1 MTSNRLEERR
11 RYVNEIKASF
21 SDPSKSGQYADVSG
35 EAEHQPTDAAAFFKL
50 RLLIAAAIFAAFVY
64 CDQKQ
69 VRIHTYNT
77 DQICEYLTQTVSP
90 EQVVET
96 FQSFTGEK
104 QKNSD

>member
-1 MTSNRLEERR
+1 MISNSLEERR

-21 SDPSKSGQYADVSG
+21 SDPAKSSQYTDVSG
-35 EAEHQPTDAAAFFKL
+35 EAQHPPGDAAAFFKL
-50 RLLIAAAIFAAFVY
+50 RLMIAAAIFAAFVY

-69 VRIHTYNT
+69 VRIRTYST
-77 DQICEYLTQTVSP
+77 DKICEFITQTVSP

-104 QKNSD
+104 KKSD